1 MQSDPFY
8 DPRRNRHRLFVGSHP
23 PVSTSCPGG
32 ATLNTKCLG
41 WRHILVPLDFSFRS
55 REALRFAVSLAEPL
69 GARVSLQHVVVPDS
83 YPLTHPLRSMQLPAL
98 AHKAQV
104 RLMRL
109 RRVLRRCGL
118 DGEILAST
126 GLPFQQIL
134 GAIMELE
141 VDLLVI
147 TSHGR
152 TGLKRLILGSLAE
165 TLLRRAPCPV
175 LVVRNATREEAW
187 ASESVIPSA
196 RNEPAHRTTQN
207 RLPR

>member
-1 MQSDPFY
+1 MPPDPFY
-8 DPRRNRHRLFVGSHP
+8 DPRRHRSRLFVGSHP
-23 PVSTSCPGG
+23 AISASCPVGET
-32 ATLNTKCLG
+32 ANTKCLG

-104 RLMRL
+104 RLMHL

-118 DGEILAST
+118 DVEILAST
-126 GLPFQQIL
+126 GLPFQQIF
-134 GAIMELE
+134 GAIVELD

-165 TLLRRAPCPV
+165 TLVRKAPCPV
-175 LVVRNATREEAW
+175 LVVRDATREDAW
-187 ASESVIPSA
+187 ANESRIPRA
-196 RNEPAHRTTQN
+196 GNELA
-207 RLPR
+207 